1 MPAYVVLGTQWG
13 DEAKAKVVDF
23 LADDVDAVV
32 RYNGGANAGHTVA
45 VGDEQFIF
53 HLVPSGI
60 LHKGTQCILTSGVV
74 IDLEQLCK
82 EIDELKERNIAVGED
97 LLIAG
102 NAHVVMPY
110 HKALDVA
117 RNKSASSIGT
127 TARGI
132 GPVYADKHAYMGI
145 IVGDLFDK
153 KRLRDKLQTALKEK
167 NIVFERIYDIP
178 PFDPDKIMSELEPH
192 IERIRPFV
200 TNTSLLINKLLDEG
214 KTVLF
219 EGAQGTMLD
228 INHGTYPYVSSSH
241 PIGGGVCIGA
251 GIGPQRIDRIIGV
264 VKAYITRVGNGPMP
278 TELKSETGEH
288 LRTKGAEFGAT
299 TGRPRRCGWFDC
311 LIAKHAKRVNGLTEI
326 AITKLDV
333 LDELETIR
341 ICEAYSYR
349 GDRITELPAQGSI
362 LKDCEPILTELP
374 GWKED
379 ISRITSYS
387 GLPENAKNYVS
398 SLAEIIGCPVTLI
411 GVGPKRSQTIPVSQH
426 SA

>member
-23 LADDVDAVV
+23 LADDVDVVV

-60 LHKGTQCILTSGVV
+60 LHEGTQCILASGVA
-74 IDLEQLCK
+74 IDVEQLCR
-82 EIDELKERNIAVGED
+82 EIDELKERNVMVGD
-97 LLIAG
+97 NLLIAG

-117 RNKSASSIGT
+117 RNKSAASIGT

-145 IVGDLFDK
+145 IVGDLFEQE
-153 KRLRDKLQTALKEK
+153 RLRDKLRTALKEK
-167 NIVFERIYDIP
+167 NVVFERIYNIP
-178 PFDPDKIMSELEPH
+178 PFDPDEIMAELKPY
-192 IERIRPFV
+192 IERIRPLV
-200 TNTSLLINKLLDEG
+200 TDTSLLINSLLDEG

-228 INHGTYPYVSSSH
+228 IDHGTYPYVSSSH
-241 PIGGGVCIGA
+241 PIGGGVCVGA
-251 GIGPQRIDRIIGV
+251 GIGPHRIDRIIGV
-264 VKAYITRVGNGPMP
+264 VKAYTTRVGNGPMP
-278 TELKSETGEH
+278 TELKNETGEH

-311 LIAKHAKRVNGLTEI
+311 LIAKHAKRVNGLTEV

-333 LDELETIR
+333 LDELETIKV
-341 ICEAYSYR
+341 CEAYSYR
-349 GDRITELPAQGSI
+349 GERITEMPARGAI
-362 LKDCEPILTELP
+362 LEECDPILTELP

-379 ISRITSYS
+379 ISQVTSYS
-387 GLPENAKNYVS
+387 DLPEKAKNYVS
-398 SLAEIIGCPVTLI
+398 SLAEIIGCPVTLV
-411 GVGPKRSQTIPVSQH
+411 GVGPRRNQTIPVPRH
-426 SA
+426 GV